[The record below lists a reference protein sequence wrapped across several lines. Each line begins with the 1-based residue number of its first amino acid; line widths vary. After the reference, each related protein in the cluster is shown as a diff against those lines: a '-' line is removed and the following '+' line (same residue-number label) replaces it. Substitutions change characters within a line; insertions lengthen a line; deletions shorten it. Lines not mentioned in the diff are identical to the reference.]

1 MLQGFSSKWLVGG
14 ASNALHQEFRE
25 LELLDEITALCF
37 ADKLPN
43 NVGDGDTRIDLIDA
57 Y

>member
-14 ASNALHQEFRE
+14 ASNTLRQEFRE
-25 LELLDEITALCF
+25 LELLDEITALRF

-43 NVGDGDTRIDLIDA
+43 NIGDGDTRIDLIDA